1 MFAKLINNEL
11 KLAPHFVEIEGK
23 VILNPQENDY
33 RLLGYKPVVYNDS
46 PSVLSNQTL
55 VETYGEDNEK
65 IYVNYQVQSV
75 PNISREEEIKIELME
90 IDSKSIRPLRA
101 QEPQRLLELE
111 NQAEILR
118 AELRSI
124 TDSSN

>member
-65 IYVNYQVQSV
+65 IYVNYQVQSA

>member
-1 MFAKLINNEL
+1 MFAKLMNNEL

-23 VILNPQENDY
+23 TILNPQEDDY
-33 RLLGYKPVVYNDS
+33 KLLGYKPVVYNDS

-55 VETYGEDNEK
+55 IETYSEDNEK
-65 IYVNYQVQSV
+65 IYVNYQVQSI
-75 PNISREEEIKIELME
+75 PDISREEEIKIELME

-101 QEPQRLLELE
+101 QETQRLLELE

-118 AELRSI
+118 EELRNI

>member
-23 VILNPQENDY
+23 TILNPQENDY
-33 RLLGYKPVVYNDS
+33 KLLGYKPLICENS
-46 PSVLSNQTL
+46 PAILSNQTL
-55 VETYGEDNEK
+55 VETYSEDNEK
-65 IYVNYQVQSV
+65 IYVNYQVQNI

-101 QEPQRLLELE
+101 QETQRLLELE
-111 NQAEILR
+111 NEAEILR
-118 AELRSI
+118 EELRNI

>member
-1 MFAKLINNEL
+1 MFAKLMNNEL

-23 VILNPQENDY
+23 TILNPQEDDY
-33 RLLGYKPVVYNDS
+33 KLLGYKPVVYNDS

-55 VETYGEDNEK
+55 IETYSEDNEK
-65 IYVNYQVQSV
+65 IYVNYQVQNA

-101 QEPQRLLELE
+101 QETQRLLELE

-118 AELRSI
+118 EELRNI

>member
-11 KLAPHFVEIEGK
+11 KSAPHFVEIEGK
-23 VILNPQENDY
+23 IILNPQENDY
-33 RLLGYKPVVYNDS
+33 KILGYKPVVYNDS
-46 PSVLSNQTL
+46 PSVLSNQAL
-55 VETYGEDNEK
+55 IETYSEDNEK
-65 IYVNYQVQSV
+65 IYVNYQVQSA

-101 QEPQRLLELE
+101 QETQRLLQLE

-118 AELRSI
+118 EELRSI

>member
-1 MFAKLINNEL
+1 MFAKLMNNEL

>member
-1 MFAKLINNEL
+1 MFAKLIKNEL

-33 RLLGYKPVVYNDS
+33 RLLGYKPVVYSDS

-101 QEPQRLLELE
+101 QETQRLLELE
-111 NQAEILR
+111 NEAEILR

>member
-1 MFAKLINNEL
+1 MFAKLMNNEL

-23 VILNPQENDY
+23 TILNPQEDDY
-33 RLLGYKPVVYNDS
+33 KFLGYKPVVYNDS
-46 PSVLSNQTL
+46 PNILSNQTL
-55 VETYGEDNEK
+55 IETYSEDNEK
-65 IYVNYQVQSV
+65 IYVNYQVQSI
-75 PNISREEEIKIELME
+75 PDISREEEIKIELME

-101 QEPQRLLELE
+101 QETQRLLELE

-118 AELRSI
+118 EELRNI

>member
-23 VILNPQENDY
+23 TILNPQENDY
-33 RLLGYKPVVYNDS
+33 KLLGYKPVVYNDS
-46 PSVLSNQTL
+46 PSVLSNQAL
-55 VETYGEDNEK
+55 IETYSEDNEK
-65 IYVNYQVQSV
+65 IYVNYQVQNA

-101 QEPQRLLELE
+101 QETQRLLELE

-124 TDSSN
+124 TDSSD

>member
-33 RLLGYKPVVYNDS
+33 RLLGYKPVVYSDS

-65 IYVNYQVQSV
+65 IYVNYQVQSA

-101 QEPQRLLELE
+101 QETQRLLELE

>member
-1 MFAKLINNEL
+1 MFAKLMNNEL

-23 VILNPQENDY
+23 TILNPQEDDY
-33 RLLGYKPVVYNDS
+33 RLLGYKPVVCSDS
-46 PSVLSNQTL
+46 PNILSNQAL
-55 VETYGEDNEK
+55 IETYSEDNEK
-65 IYVNYQVQSV
+65 IYVNYQVQNA

-101 QEPQRLLELE
+101 QETQRLLELE

>member
-1 MFAKLINNEL
+1 MFAKLMNNEL

-23 VILNPQENDY
+23 TILNPQEDDY

-65 IYVNYQVQSV
+65 IYVNYQVQNA

-101 QEPQRLLELE
+101 QETQRLLELE

-118 AELRSI
+118 AELRNI

>member
-33 RLLGYKPVVYNDS
+33 RLLGYKPVVYSDS

-55 VETYGEDNEK
+55 VETYSEDNEK
-65 IYVNYQVQSV
+65 IYVNYQVQSA

-111 NQAEILR
+111 NEAEILR

>member
-1 MFAKLINNEL
+1 MFAKLIKNEL

-23 VILNPQENDY
+23 TILNPQENDY
-33 RLLGYKPVVYNDS
+33 RLLGYKPVVYSDS

-111 NQAEILR
+111 NEAEILR